1 MDYNYTGVQLPRSSS
16 QSALPDNRRSELS
29 PADMNVLLKQLEL
42 LSLNST
48 QTANSGVSTNDASM
62 SLNGAAQERAASLLA
77 EQMMMLEIDDID
89 ETENMAVEE
98 TMTNQSMSDN
108 DYNNS

>member
-1 MDYNYTGVQLPRSSS
+1 M
-16 QSALPDNRRSELS
+16 
-29 PADMNVLLKQLEL
+29 
-42 LSLNST
+42 
-48 QTANSGVSTNDASM
+48 STNDASM

-89 ETENMAVEE
+89 ETENMANEE
-98 TMTNQSMSDN
+98 TMTNQTMSDN

>member
-1 MDYNYTGVQLPRSSS
+1 
-16 QSALPDNRRSELS
+16 
-29 PADMNVLLKQLEL
+29 MNVLLKQLEL

-98 TMTNQSMSDN
+98 TMTNQTMSDN

>member
-1 MDYNYTGVQLPRSSS
+1 
-16 QSALPDNRRSELS
+16 
-29 PADMNVLLKQLEL
+29 MNVLLKQLEL

-77 EQMMMLEIDDID
+77 EQMMVLEIDDID

-98 TMTNQSMSDN
+98 TMTNQTMSDN